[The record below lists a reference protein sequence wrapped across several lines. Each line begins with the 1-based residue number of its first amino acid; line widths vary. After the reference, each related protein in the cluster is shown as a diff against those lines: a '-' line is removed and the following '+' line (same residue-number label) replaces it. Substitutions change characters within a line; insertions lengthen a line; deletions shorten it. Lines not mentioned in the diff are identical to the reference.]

1 MSGALSMSNDA
12 SAEGFS
18 HEMQQTAVAWRLM
31 SSSDPAIEN
40 PLLAGITEF
49 WFNHLNVFVGKGAA
63 RPFVGN
69 YAFNV
74 IRPLHW
80 ASLKIC
86 CWPARAI
93 QPCCLI

>member
-1 MSGALSMSNDA
+1 MPGALSMSNDA

-40 PLLAGITEF
+40 LVLARMTEF

-63 RPFVGN
+63 R
-69 YAFNV
+69 
-74 IRPLHW
+74 
-80 ASLKIC
+80 
-86 CWPARAI
+86 AI
-93 QPCCLI
+93 QPCCFV